1 MADRERQ
8 RLIFAHQ
15 EWLGFV
21 QPVGLV
27 VSPPV
32 MVDAQVVPDR
42 NVSGRQREFIALLE
56 RDDTGATARW
66 RAPDLR
72 RVFLDWLGWDEA
84 DLADADTDRERLE
97 IALPELHAV
106 LAPTWAVPADGGNE
120 GGKAA
125 DISNGKA
132 AGHSNR
138 EADSHDAGEIADSDG
153 EAADSGNG
161 EAAGHG
167 HKEAASRGAGEAAG
181 NSDGET
187 AGSDDGNAARWQM
200 LIRVEP
206 DGADLDAP
214 PADAAWNASR
224 HERFVRLLAE
234 TGVPAGL
241 LCTDDRIRLI
251 HAPGGETPG
260 YLTFDF
266 SQMAMPA
273 GRPILAA
280 FDMLLSAG
288 AMFMNAEEAR
298 LPALL
303 ARSREAQA
311 EVSTR
316 LARQVLAALYE
327 LLRGFVAADAHRG
340 ALPALARE
348 SPSDLYSGL
357 IVVLMRLV
365 FLLYTEDRGM
375 MPGHPVY
382 QQHYSLGGLFAR
394 LRADAAAYPD
404 TMDQRFGA
412 WAQLLSLFRL
422 VYGGGRHGNLSFVA
436 RKGRLFDPARFPFLE
451 RLPLSKRS
459 GSAEA
464 AEAGT
469 ADEGEVPPGQSPARS
484 PGFPGPE
491 AGTAGEA
498 AVPPDQPSARPP
510 EFPAPEAGSAD
521 ETTVPPAPPS
531 PDNSGRQRAEDEAD
545 LPLVPDRT
553 VWRVLENLVM
563 LDGERLSYR
572 TLDVEQIGS
581 VYEAIMGFRIELTAG
596 RSIAVRSRQ
605 RTGAAVVI
613 DLDALL
619 SLDPGK
625 RAKAVAERTDHKLTG
640 KAEAALRQAGTVED
654 AVAALEGRIDRDATP
669 DVVPAHTPV
678 LQPTDERRR
687 SGSHYTPSTLTGPIV
702 TDALRPLFDHLG
714 PSPAPD
720 RILDLKILDPAMG
733 SGAFLVEACRQLAR
747 KLVEAW
753 HAHGEPPA
761 IPPDE
766 DELLHARRL
775 VAQHCLYGVDKNA
788 MAVDLARL
796 SLWLVTFAK
805 DHEFTFI
812 NHALRH
818 GDSLTG
824 LSLAQIQALHWRE
837 DVPAQVEM
845 EEQAVRRCVATA
857 RALRARIHAARESA
871 TADELDDLLGRAESE
886 LYGVRTYGDLVLLA
900 FFKGK
905 KPAERDRIREE
916 HAAYVLTDRADRYRD
931 EIEAWRSADPPF
943 APFHWEIEFPEVF
956 ERENPG
962 FDAVVGNPPFAGK
975 NTVIAAHVAGYLH
988 WLKAMH
994 EESHGNADLVAHF
1007 FRRAFSLMRDGGAFG
1022 LIATNTIAQGDT
1034 RATGLRFIC
1043 EHGGEIYRARR
1054 RVKWPGLAAV
1064 VVSVLHVAKSS
1075 FPVATAKCLDG
1086 GAASDHG
1093 AGILSAGLFPG
1104 AMRLDGEAAPDHGAG
1119 TSSAGSLPG
1128 AKRLDGEAAL
1138 DHRSTTLPAG
1148 SFSSTKRLDG
1158 RAVETITA
1166 FLFHRGGHGDPERL
1180 AANAGRSF
1188 VGSYVLGMGFTFDD
1202 TDRKGV
1208 ASPLAEMRRLIEK
1221 DPRNREV
1228 IFPYIGGE
1236 EVNTSPIHAHHRYV
1250 INFRD
1255 WPLRREGDG
1264 GSREGVGELWASAG
1278 DRRRRHPSRREDGG
1292 ESEGVGEAWADAGDQ
1307 QRRYPSHRE
1316 DGGESK
1322 GVREA
1327 WTDAGDRRRRYPLRR
1342 EDGGESWA
1350 DADEKRRR
1358 ELRRQ
1363 PIVPHDYP
1371 EPVAADWPELLAIVE
1386 ERVKP
1391 ERLRGKRETRRKRWW
1406 QFGDRQPALQAI
1418 IKGLER
1424 VLANSRIS
1432 QHAAFTFLP
1441 NDRVY
1446 AETTIIFPFDTHCA
1460 FCTLQSRP
1468 HEIWAR
1474 FFASSLGDGLRY
1486 TPSDCFETFPFPEH
1500 WEAHPALEAAGKA
1513 YYDFRAALMARNDE
1527 GLTRTYNRFHDPDET
1542 DPDIAELRA
1551 LHAAM
1556 DRAVLDAYG
1565 WRDVPTDCEF
1575 LLDYEIDEE
1584 EWGRRK
1590 KPYRYRWPDAIRDEI
1605 LARLLA
1611 LNAERAEAERAAADH
1626 E

>member
-125 DISNGKA
+125 GSGGGEA

-138 EADSHDAGEIADSDG
+138 EADSHDAGETADSDG
-153 EAADSGNG
+153 EAADIGNG

-167 HKEAASRGAGEAAG
+167 HKEAASHGAGEAAG
-181 NSDGET
+181 NSDHET
-187 AGSDDGNAARWQM
+187 AGSDDGNAAGWQM

-214 PADAAWNASR
+214 PEDVAWNASR
-224 HERFVRLLAE
+224 HERFVRLLSE

-327 LLRGFVAADAHRG
+327 LLRGFVAADAHCG
-340 ALPALARE
+340 ALPVLARE
-348 SPSDLYSGL
+348 SPDRLYSGL

-469 ADEGEVPPGQSPARS
+469 ADEGDVPPGQPPARS
-484 PGFPGPE
+484 PGFPDPE
-491 AGTAGEA
+491 VGTAEEA
-498 AVPPDQPSARPP
+498 ALPPGQPSARPP

-521 ETTVPPAPPS
+521 ETTVPPASPS
-531 PDNSGRQRAEDEAD
+531 PDNSGRRRAEDEAD
-545 LPLVPDRT
+545 IPLVPDRT

-702 TDALRPLFDHLG
+702 ADALRPLFGRLG

-753 HAHGEPPA
+753 HAHGGPPA

-775 VAQHCLYGVDKNA
+775 IAQHCLYGVDKNA

-857 RALRARIHAARESA
+857 RALRARIHTARESA

-886 LYGVRTYGDLVLLA
+886 LYGVRAYGDLVLLA

-1007 FRRAFSLMRDGGAFG
+1007 FRRAFTLMRDGGAFG

-1034 RATGLRFIC
+1034 RTTGLRFIC

-1075 FPVATAKCLDG
+1075 FPVATAKRLEG
-1086 GAASDHG
+1086 GTTPDHG
-1093 AGILSAGLFPG
+1093 AGILSADLFPG
-1104 AMRLDGEAAPDHGAG
+1104 AMRLDGEAAPEHGAG
-1119 TSSAGSLPG
+1119 TSSAGSLPD
-1128 AKRLDGEAAL
+1128 AKHLDGEAAS
-1138 DHRSTTLPAG
+1138 DHRSTPLPAG
-1148 SFSSTKRLDG
+1148 SFSGTKRLDG

-1236 EVNTSPIHAHHRYV
+1236 EVNTSPMHAHHRYV

-1255 WPLRREGDG
+1255 WPLRREGAGELREDIG
-1264 GSREGVGELWASAG
+1264 GSREGVGDLWASAG

-1292 ESEGVGEAWADAGDQ
+1292 ESEGVREAWADAGDQ

-1327 WTDAGDRRRRYPLRR
+1327 WTDAGDRRRRYPSHR
-1342 EDGGESWA
+1342 EDGGEAEGVGEAWTDAGDRRHRYPSHREDGGEAEGIGEAWTDAGDRRHRYPLHREDSGESWA

-1391 ERLRGKRETRRKRWW
+1391 ERARLTRNAIGRKRAAFWW
-1406 QFGDRQPALQAI
+1406 QYGSHAKDLYSSTA
-1418 IKGLER
+1418 GLER
-1424 VLANSRIS
+1424 MLAISRIG

-1446 AETTIIFPFDTHCA
+1446 AETTIIFPFDTHAA
-1460 FCTLQSRP
+1460 FCALQSLP

-1474 FFASSLGDGLRY
+1474 FFGSSLEDRPPL
-1486 TPSDCFETFPFPEH
+1486 
-1500 WEAHPALEAAGKA
+1500 HPL
-1513 YYDFRAALMARNDE
+1513 
-1527 GLTRTYNRFHDPDET
+1527 
-1542 DPDIAELRA
+1542 
-1551 LHAAM
+1551 
-1556 DRAVLDAYG
+1556 
-1565 WRDVPTDCEF
+1565 
-1575 LLDYEIDEE
+1575 
-1584 EWGRRK
+1584 
-1590 KPYRYRWPDAIRDEI
+1590 
-1605 LARLLA
+1605 RLLRDLPLPRTA
-1611 LNAERAEAERAAADH
+1611 GRLTPPSKPPARRTTTSAPR
-1626 E
+1626 

>member
-42 NVSGRQREFIALLE
+42 NVSGRQREFITLLE

-72 RVFLDWLGWDEA
+72 RLFLDWLGWDEA

-120 GGKAA
+120 GGEAA
-125 DISNGKA
+125 DI
-132 AGHSNR
+132 
-138 EADSHDAGEIADSDG
+138 
-153 EAADSGNG
+153 GNG

-167 HKEAASRGAGEAAG
+167 HKEAASHGAGESAG
-181 NSDGET
+181 NSDRES
-187 AGSDDGNAARWQM
+187 AGSDDGKAAGWQM

-224 HERFVRLLAE
+224 HERFVRLLSE

-348 SPSDLYSGL
+348 SPDHLYSGL

-394 LRADAAAYPD
+394 LRADAAAWPD

-451 RLPLSKRS
+451 RLPPSKRS
-459 GSAEA
+459 GAVEA
-464 AEAGT
+464 AEAGM
-469 ADEGEVPPGQSPARS
+469 AEEGEILPGQPPARS
-484 PGFPGPE
+484 PS
-491 AGTAGEA
+491 
-498 AVPPDQPSARPP
+498 VHDPS
-510 EFPAPEAGSAD
+510 PEAGSAE
-521 ETTVPPAPPS
+521 ETAVPPAPDS
-531 PDNSGRQRAEDEAD
+531 NGRRRAEVEAD
-545 LPLVPDRT
+545 IPLVPDRT

-625 RAKAVAERTDHKLTG
+625 RAKGVAERTDHKLTG

-702 TDALRPLFDHLG
+702 ADALRPLFGHLG

-753 HAHGEPPA
+753 HAHGGPPA

-837 DVPAQVEM
+837 DIPPQMEM
-845 EEQAVRRCVATA
+845 EEEAVRRSVAKA
-857 RALRARIHAARESA
+857 RELRTRIHAAGEGA
-871 TADELDDLLGRAESE
+871 TTDELDDLLDRAKSE
-886 LYGVRTYGDLVLLA
+886 LSDAKACGDLVLLA

-905 KPAERDRIREE
+905 KPAEREQIRKE
-916 HAAYVLTDRADRYRD
+916 HAACVLADGEDRYRD
-931 EIEAWRSADPPF
+931 EIETWRNADPPF

-994 EESHGNADLVAHF
+994 QGSHGNADLVAHF
-1007 FRRAFSLMRDGGAFG
+1007 FRRAFALMRGNGAFG

-1043 EHGGEIYRARR
+1043 ENGGEIYRARR
-1054 RVKWPGLAAV
+1054 RLKWPGLAAV

-1075 FPVATAKCLDG
+1075 FPVATAKRLDG
-1086 GAASDHG
+1086 EAASDHG
-1093 AGILSAGLFPG
+1093 AGILSAGL
-1104 AMRLDGEAAPDHGAG
+1104 
-1119 TSSAGSLPG
+1119 LPG
-1128 AKRLDGEAAL
+1128 AKRLDGEAAPG
-1138 DHRSTTLPAG
+1138 HRPATLPAG
-1148 SFSSTKRLDG
+1148 SFPGTKRLDG
-1158 RAVETITA
+1158 QAVETITA
-1166 FLFHRGGHGDPERL
+1166 FLFHRGGHADPARL
-1180 AANAGRSF
+1180 ATNAGRSF
-1188 VGSYVLGMGFTFDD
+1188 QGSIVLGMGFTFDD

-1208 ASPLAEMRRLIEK
+1208 ASPLAEMRRLMEK
-1221 DPRNREV
+1221 DSRNREV

-1236 EVNTSPIHAHHRYV
+1236 EVNTSPTHAHHRYV

-1255 WPLRREGDG
+1255 WPLRREDGGQLQADIGRVWEDAGELREDIG
-1264 GSREGVGELWASAG
+1264 GSRQGVGELRADA
-1278 DRRRRHPSRREDGG
+1278 DDQRRRHPSRREDGG
-1292 ESEGVGEAWADAGDQ
+1292 ESEGVGKSWAEVDDRR
-1307 QRRYPSHRE
+1307 RRYPSHRE
-1316 DGGESK
+1316 DIGESE
-1322 GVREA
+1322 GVGEA
-1327 WTDAGDRRRRYPLRR
+1327 WTDAGDRRRRYPLHR

-1371 EPVAADWPELLAIVE
+1371 EPVAADWPDLLAIVE
-1386 ERVKP
+1386 EKVKP
-1391 ERLRGKRETRRKRWW
+1391 ERLREKRETRRKRWW
-1406 QFGDRQPALQAI
+1406 QFGDRQPALQTAI
-1418 IKGLER
+1418 DGLER
-1424 VLANSRIS
+1424 VLVISRVS
-1432 QHAAFTFLP
+1432 EHAGIGFLRSGAVYS
-1441 NDRVY
+1441 DRLIV
-1446 AETTIIFPFDTHCA
+1446 FPFET
-1460 FCTLQSRP
+1460 FSVFGVLQSRP
-1468 HEIWAR
+1468 HETWAR
-1474 FFASSLGDGLRY
+1474 FFGSSLEDRLTY
-1486 TPSDCFETFPFPEH
+1486 TPSDCFETFPFPEG
-1500 WEAHPALEAAGKA
+1500 WETHPALEAAGRA
-1513 YYDFRAALMARNDE
+1513 YHDFRAALMVRNNE
-1527 GLTRTYNRFHDPDET
+1527 GMTRIYNRFHDPDET
-1542 DPDIAELRA
+1542 NETDPDITELRA
-1551 LHAAM
+1551 LHTAM

-1565 WRDVPTDCEF
+1565 WNDIPTDCEF
-1575 LLDYEIDEE
+1575 LPDYVIDDE

-1590 KPYRYRWPDAIRDEI
+1590 KPYRYRWPDAIRDEV

>member
-1 MADRERQ
+1 MPDRERR
-8 RLIFAHQ
+8 RLIFSHQ

-42 NVSGRQREFIALLE
+42 NVSGRQREFTALLE

-72 RVFLDWLGWDEA
+72 RVFLDWLGWDET
-84 DLADADTDRERLE
+84 DLVDADADRERLE
-97 IALPELHAV
+97 IALPELQAV
-106 LAPTWAVPADGGNE
+106 LAPTWAVPVDDGTDG
-120 GGKAA
+120 
-125 DISNGKA
+125 S
-132 AGHSNR
+132 AGTGTVSSPTT
-138 EADSHDAGEIADSDG
+138 DTDAGTATGPDADMTTD
-153 EAADSGNG
+153 
-161 EAAGHG
+161 
-167 HKEAASRGAGEAAG
+167 
-181 NSDGET
+181 T
-187 AGSDDGNAARWQM
+187 ATRWSM

-214 PADAAWNASR
+214 PEDAAWNASR
-224 HERFVRLLAE
+224 HERFVRLLSE

-280 FDMLLSAG
+280 FDMLLSAH
-288 AMFMNAEEAR
+288 AMFVNEEHAR

-327 LLRGFVAADAHRG
+327 LLRGFVAADARHG
-340 ALPALARE
+340 ALATLARE
-348 SPSDLYSGL
+348 SPGHLYSGL

-375 MPGHPVY
+375 MPDHPVY

-436 RKGRLFDPARFPFLE
+436 RKGRLFDPVRFPFLE
-451 RLPLSKRS
+451 RS
-459 GSAEA
+459 GSVEGIEGA

-469 ADEGEVPPGQSPARS
+469 
-484 PGFPGPE
+484 
-491 AGTAGEA
+491 GTAGDA
-498 AVPPDQPSARPP
+498 DLPPDRTSASPRPP
-510 EFPAPEAGSAD
+510 G
-521 ETTVPPAPPS
+521 S
-531 PDNSGRQRAEDEAD
+531 PDLEDGMAGDAD
-545 LPLVPDRT
+545 IPLVPDRT
-553 VWRVLENLVM
+553 VWRVLENLMM

-581 VYEAIMGFRIELTAG
+581 VYEAIMGFRIERTAG
-596 RSIAVRSRQ
+596 RSIALRSRQ
-605 RTGAAVVI
+605 RTGAAVVL

-619 SLDPGK
+619 SLDAGK
-625 RAKAVAERTDHKLTG
+625 RAGAVAERTEHKLTG
-640 KAEAALRQAGTVED
+640 RADAALRQAGTVED
-654 AVAALEGRIDRDATP
+654 VVAALEGRIDRDATP
-669 DVVPAHTPV
+669 DVVPAQTPV

-702 TDALRPLFDHLG
+702 SDALRPLFSRPG
-714 PSPAPD
+714 PPPAPD

-733 SGAFLVEACRQLAR
+733 SGAFLVEACRQLAG

-753 HAHGEPPA
+753 HAHGGPPA

-775 VAQHCLYGVDKNA
+775 VARHCLYGVDKNA

-805 DHEFTFI
+805 DHEFTFVD
-812 NHALRH
+812 HALLH
-818 GDSLTG
+818 GDALTG

-837 DVPAQVEM
+837 DVPPQMEM
-845 EEQAVRRCVATA
+845 EEQIVRGRVAEA
-857 RALRARIHAARESA
+857 RELRARIHAAREGAS
-871 TADELDDLLGRAESE
+871 ADELDGLKHRSDAE
-886 LYGVRTYGDLVLLA
+886 LRGVRICGDLVLLA

-905 KPAERDRIREE
+905 KPAEREQVREE
-916 HAAYVLTDRADRYRD
+916 HAAYVLGDRADRYRD
-931 EIEAWRSADPPF
+931 EIEAWRRADPPL
-943 APFHWEIEFPEVF
+943 APFHWEVEFPEVF
-956 ERENPG
+956 ERGNPG
-962 FDAVVGNPPFAGK
+962 FDAVVGNPPFAGHV
-975 NTVIAAHVAGYLH
+975 TVVNANVRGYTDWLRSIHAESAG
-988 WLKAMH
+988 KC
-994 EESHGNADLVAHF
+994 DVVAHF
-1007 FRRAFSLMRDGGAFG
+1007 FRRAFTLVRDGGTFG

-1034 RATGLRFIC
+1034 RATGLRWIC
-1043 EHGGEIYRARR
+1043 ENGGEIYRARR

-1064 VVSVLHVAKSS
+1064 VVSVLHVTKGR
-1075 FPVATAKCLDG
+1075 FPAAT
-1086 GAASDHG
+1086 
-1093 AGILSAGLFPG
+1093 
-1104 AMRLDGEAAPDHGAG
+1104 
-1119 TSSAGSLPG
+1119 
-1128 AKRLDGEAAL
+1128 AKRLDGEAV
-1138 DHRSTTLPAG
+1138 G
-1148 SFSSTKRLDG
+1148 
-1158 RAVETITA
+1158 TITA
-1166 FLFHRGGHGDPERL
+1166 FLFHRGGHGDPARL

-1188 VGSYVLGMGFTFDD
+1188 QGSIVLGMGFTFDD
-1202 TDRKGV
+1202 TDKKGV
-1208 ASPLAEMRRLIEK
+1208 ASPLAEKRRLIEK
-1221 DPRNREV
+1221 DPHNRQA

-1236 EVNTSPIHAHHRYV
+1236 EVNTDPTHAHHRYV

-1255 WPLRREGDG
+1255 
-1264 GSREGVGELWASAG
+1264 
-1278 DRRRRHPSRREDGG
+1278 
-1292 ESEGVGEAWADAGDQ
+1292 
-1307 QRRYPSHRE
+1307 
-1316 DGGESK
+1316 
-1322 GVREA
+1322 
-1327 WTDAGDRRRRYPLRR
+1327 YPLRR
-1342 EDGGESWA
+1342 EDIGESWA
-1350 DADEKRRR
+1350 EADNERKR

-1363 PIVPHDYP
+1363 PIVPLDYP

-1391 ERLRGKRETRRKRWW
+1391 ARLQSSQRSKSSHGRRAGVWW
-1406 QFGDRQPALQAI
+1406 QIYHQAKDLQAAI
-1418 IKGLER
+1418 TGLRLNR
-1424 VLANSRIS
+1424 VLAIS
-1432 QHAAFTFLP
+1432 EVGQHGAFAFLP
-1441 NDRVY
+1441 TDAVY
-1446 AETTIIFPFDTHCA
+1446 AHTTIIFPFTTHAA
-1460 FCTLQSRP
+1460 FCALQSRP

-1474 FFASSLGDGLRY
+1474 FFGSSLEDRLRY

-1513 YYDFRAALMARNDE
+1513 YYDFRAALMIRNGE
-1527 GLTRTYNRFHDPDET
+1527 GMTRTYNRFHDPDET
-1542 DPDIAELRA
+1542 DPDITELRT
-1551 LHAAM
+1551 LHTAM
-1556 DRAVLDAYG
+1556 DRAVLAAYG
-1565 WRDVPTDCEF
+1565 WRDIAPDCEF
-1575 LLDYEIDEE
+1575 LLDYAIDEE

-1590 KPYRYRWPDAIRDEI
+1590 KPWRYRWPDATRDEV

-1611 LNAERAEAERAAADH
+1611 LNAERAEAERAASGC
-1626 E
+1626 

>member
-1 MADRERQ
+1 MADRERR

-42 NVSGRQREFIALLE
+42 NVSGRQRDFTALLE
-56 RDDTGATARW
+56 RDDTGATTHW
-66 RAPDLR
+66 RAPDIR
-72 RVFLDWLGWDEA
+72 RVFLDWLGWDET
-84 DLADADTDRERLE
+84 DLVDADADRERLE
-97 IALPELHAV
+97 IALPELQAV
-106 LAPTWAVPADGGNE
+106 LAPTWAVPVDGGV
-120 GGKAA
+120 
-125 DISNGKA
+125 
-132 AGHSNR
+132 
-138 EADSHDAGEIADSDG
+138 DG
-153 EAADSGNG
+153 DMDT
-161 EAAGHG
+161 
-167 HKEAASRGAGEAAG
+167 GAGDRENGSAG
-181 NSDGET
+181 AGT
-187 AGSDDGNAARWQM
+187 AGSADGSAGDGAGHDTDGGSDGNTDIVTDDAKAARWSM

-214 PADAAWNASR
+214 PEDAAWNASR
-224 HERFVRLLAE
+224 HERFVRLLSE

-251 HAPGGETPG
+251 YAPGGETPG

-280 FDMLLSAG
+280 FGMLLSAH
-288 AMFMNAEEAR
+288 AMFVNEERAR

-311 EVSTR
+311 EVSTQ

-327 LLRGFVAADAHRG
+327 LLRGFVAADARHG

-348 SPSDLYSGL
+348 SPGHLYSGL

-375 MPGHPVY
+375 MPDHPVY

-451 RLPLSKRS
+451 RS
-459 GSAEA
+459 GTVEGA

-469 ADEGEVPPGQSPARS
+469 
-484 PGFPGPE
+484 
-491 AGTAGEA
+491 GTAGEA
-498 AVPPDQPSARPP
+498 DVPPGRTSALLRTPVFPDP
-510 EFPAPEAGSAD
+510 EGGAGGEAH
-521 ETTVPPAPPS
+521 
-531 PDNSGRQRAEDEAD
+531 

-553 VWRVLENLVM
+553 VWRVLENLMM

-596 RSIAVRSRQ
+596 CSIALRSRQ
-605 RTGAAVVI
+605 RTGAAVI
-613 DLDALL
+613 LDLDALL
-619 SLDPGK
+619 SLDAGK
-625 RAKAVAERTDHKLTG
+625 RAGAVAERTDHKLTRS
-640 KAEAALRQAGTVED
+640 ADAALRRAETVED
-654 AVAALEGRIDRDATP
+654 VVAALEGRIDRDATP
-669 DVVPAHTPV
+669 DLVPAQTPV

-702 TDALRPLFDHLG
+702 ADALRPLFDRLG

-720 RILDLKILDPAMG
+720 RVLDLKILDPAMG

-747 KLVEAW
+747 KLVDAW
-753 HAHGEPPA
+753 HAHGGPPA

-775 VAQHCLYGVDKNA
+775 VARHCLYGVDKNA

-805 DHEFTFI
+805 DHEFTFVD
-812 NHALRH
+812 HALLY

-837 DVPAQVEM
+837 DIPPQMEM
-845 EEQAVRRCVATA
+845 EEQIVRGRVAAA
-857 RALRARIHAARESA
+857 RGLRARIHAARESA
-871 TADELDDLLGRAESE
+871 TADELDALKNRSDSE
-886 LYGVRTYGDLVLLA
+886 LRGVRVYGDLVLLA
-900 FFKGK
+900 FFKGT
-905 KPAERDRIREE
+905 KPAEREQVREE
-916 HAAYVLTDRADRYRD
+916 HAAYVLSDRADRYRD
-931 EIEAWRSADPPF
+931 EIEAWRTADPPL

-1007 FRRAFSLMRDGGAFG
+1007 FRRAFTLIRDSGTFG

-1064 VVSVLHVAKSS
+1064 VVSVLHVAKGC
-1075 FPVATAKCLDG
+1075 FTD
-1086 GAASDHG
+1086 AS
-1093 AGILSAGLFPG
+1093 
-1104 AMRLDGEAAPDHGAG
+1104 
-1119 TSSAGSLPG
+1119 
-1128 AKRLDGEAAL
+1128 AKRLDGEEAP
-1138 DHRSTTLPAG
+1138 DHRLATLPVG
-1148 SFSSTKRLDG
+1148 SFPGTKRLDG
-1158 RAVETITA
+1158 EATSDHQLATLPVGTFSGTKRLDGQAVETITA
-1166 FLFHRGGHGDPERL
+1166 FLFHRGGHDDPARL
-1180 AANAGRSF
+1180 AANAGKSF
-1188 VGSYVLGMGFTFDD
+1188 QGSIVLGMGFTFDD

-1208 ASPLAEMRRLIEK
+1208 ASPLAEMQRLIE
-1221 DPRNREV
+1221 DNPRNRQA

-1236 EVNTSPIHAHHRYV
+1236 EVNTSPTHAHHRYV

-1255 WPLRREGDG
+1255 YPLRREEKVWEAREGVG
-1264 GSREGVGELWASAG
+1264 ESREGVGGSWT
-1278 DRRRRHPSRREDGG
+1278 
-1292 ESEGVGEAWADAGDQ
+1292 EADD
-1307 QRRYPSHRE
+1307 E
-1316 DGGESK
+1316 
-1322 GVREA
+1322 
-1327 WTDAGDRRRRYPLRR
+1327 RRRYPLRR
-1342 EDGGESWA
+1342 EDSGESEDIGESWADASDQRRQSPLHREDVNESWA

-1371 EPVAADWPELLAIVE
+1371 EPVAADWPDLLAIVE

-1391 ERLRGKRETRRKRWW
+1391 ERDVQNRKALRERWW
-1406 QFGDRQPALQAI
+1406 HYAEKRPGLYATVA
-1418 IKGLER
+1418 GLER
-1424 VLANSRIS
+1424 VLAISRVG
-1432 QHAAFTFLP
+1432 QQAAFVFLP
-1441 NDRVY
+1441 KDMVY
-1446 AETTIIFPFDTHCA
+1446 AESMIILPFTTHATFCA
-1460 FCTLQSRP
+1460 LQSRP

-1474 FFASSLGDGLRY
+1474 FFGSSMKDDLRY

-1500 WEAHPALEAAGKA
+1500 WQTHPSLEAAGKA
-1513 YYDFRAALMARNDE
+1513 YYDFRAALMVRNDE
-1527 GLTRTYNRFHDPDET
+1527 GLTKTYNRFHDPDE
-1542 DPDIAELRA
+1542 DHPDIAKLRD

-1565 WRDVPTDCEF
+1565 WRDIATDCEF
-1575 LLDYEIDEE
+1575 LLDYAIDEE

-1590 KPYRYRWPDAIRDEI
+1590 KPWRYRWPDAVRDEV

-1611 LNAERAEAERAAADH
+1611 LNTERAEAEQTSGSH

>member
-1 MADRERQ
+1 MADRERR

-42 NVSGRQREFIALLE
+42 NVSGRQRDFTALLE
-56 RDDTGATARW
+56 RDDTGATTHW
-66 RAPDLR
+66 RAPDIR
-72 RVFLDWLGWDEA
+72 RVFLDWLGWDET
-84 DLADADTDRERLE
+84 DLADADADRERLE
-97 IALPELHAV
+97 IALPELQAV
-106 LAPTWAVPADGGNE
+106 LAPTWAVPVDGGADGCMDTGAGGGTGADADGGTDIGAGDREN
-120 GGKAA
+120 GSAGAGTAGSADGSAGDGAGHDTNGGADGNTDIVTDDGKAA
-125 DISNGKA
+125 
-132 AGHSNR
+132 
-138 EADSHDAGEIADSDG
+138 
-153 EAADSGNG
+153 
-161 EAAGHG
+161 
-167 HKEAASRGAGEAAG
+167 
-181 NSDGET
+181 
-187 AGSDDGNAARWQM
+187 RWSM

-214 PADAAWNASR
+214 PEDAAWNASR
-224 HERFVRLLAE
+224 HERFVRLLSE

-251 HAPGGETPG
+251 YAPGGETPG

-280 FDMLLSAG
+280 FDMLLSAH
-288 AMFMNAEEAR
+288 AMFVNEERAR

-311 EVSTR
+311 EVSTQ

-327 LLRGFVAADAHRG
+327 LLRGFVAADARHG

-348 SPSDLYSGL
+348 SSGHLYSGL

-451 RLPLSKRS
+451 RS
-459 GSAEA
+459 GTVEGA

-469 ADEGEVPPGQSPARS
+469 
-484 PGFPGPE
+484 
-491 AGTAGEA
+491 GTAGEVD
-498 AVPPDQPSARPP
+498 VPPGWTSALSRSLSFSDP
-510 EFPAPEAGSAD
+510 EDGTAG
-521 ETTVPPAPPS
+521 
-531 PDNSGRQRAEDEAD
+531 EAD

-553 VWRVLENLVM
+553 VWRVLENLMM

-596 RSIAVRSRQ
+596 CSIALRSRQ
-605 RTGAAVVI
+605 RTGAAVI
-613 DLDALL
+613 LDLDALL
-619 SLDPGK
+619 SLDAGQ
-625 RAKAVAERTDHKLTG
+625 RAGAVAERTDHKLTRS
-640 KAEAALRQAGTVED
+640 ADAALRRAETVED
-654 AVAALEGRIDRDATP
+654 VVAALEGRIDRDATP
-669 DVVPAHTPV
+669 DLVPAQTPV

-702 TDALRPLFDHLG
+702 ADALRPLFDRLG
-714 PSPAPD
+714 PSPTPD

-747 KLVEAW
+747 KLVDAW
-753 HAHGEPPA
+753 HAHGGPPA

-775 VAQHCLYGVDKNA
+775 VARHCLYGVDKNA

-805 DHEFTFI
+805 DHEFTFVD
-812 NHALRH
+812 HALLH

-837 DVPAQVEM
+837 DIPPQMEM
-845 EEQAVRRCVATA
+845 EEQIVRGRVAAA
-857 RALRARIHAARESA
+857 RGLRARIHTARESA
-871 TADELDDLLGRAESE
+871 TADELDALKNRSDSE
-886 LYGVRTYGDLVLLA
+886 LRGVRVYGDLVLLA
-900 FFKGK
+900 FFKGT
-905 KPAERDRIREE
+905 KPAEREQVREE
-916 HAAYVLTDRADRYRD
+916 HAAYVLSDRADRYRD
-931 EIEAWRSADPPF
+931 EIEAWRTADPPL

-1007 FRRAFSLMRDGGAFG
+1007 FRRAFTLTRDSGTFG

-1064 VVSVLHVAKSS
+1064 VVSVLHVAKGH
-1075 FPVATAKCLDG
+1075 FPDANAK
-1086 GAASDHG
+1086 
-1093 AGILSAGLFPG
+1093 
-1104 AMRLDGEAAPDHGAG
+1104 RLDGEAAPDHRLV
-1119 TSSAGSLPG
+1119 TLPAGSFPG
-1128 AKRLDGEAAL
+1128 TKRLDGEATP
-1138 DHRSTTLPAG
+1138 DHRLVTLPVG
-1148 SFSSTKRLDG
+1148 TFSGTKRLDG
-1158 RAVETITA
+1158 QAVETITA
-1166 FLFHRGGHGDPERL
+1166 FLFHRGGHDDPARL
-1180 AANAGRSF
+1180 IANAGKSF
-1188 VGSYVLGMGFTFDD
+1188 QGSIVLGMGFTFDD

-1208 ASPLAEMRRLIEK
+1208 ASPLAEMQRLIEK
-1221 DPRNREV
+1221 DPRNRQA

-1236 EVNTSPIHAHHRYV
+1236 EVNTSPTHAHHRYV

-1255 WPLRREGDG
+1255 YPLRREEKVWEA
-1264 GSREGVGELWASAG
+1264 REGVGE
-1278 DRRRRHPSRREDGG
+1278 SRG
-1292 ESEGVGEAWADAGDQ
+1292 GVGESRGGVGEL
-1307 QRRYPSHRE
+1307 RV
-1316 DGGESK
+1316 GVGESWT
-1322 GVREA
+1322 EA
-1327 WTDAGDRRRRYPLRR
+1327 DDERRRYPLRR
-1342 EDGGESWA
+1342 EDSGESEDIGESWADASDQRRQSPLHREDVGESWA

-1386 ERVKP
+1386 ERVRGRRGRHSTAP
-1391 ERLRGKRETRRKRWW
+1391 WWRFERLRPELFVAVSKS
-1406 QFGDRQPALQAI
+1406 DRILAIPQTSNVQAL
-1418 IKGLER
+1418 
-1424 VLANSRIS
+1424 V
-1432 QHAAFTFLP
+1432 FLP
-1441 NDRVY
+1441 AQMVFGH
-1446 AETTIIFPFDTHCA
+1446 TLIVFPLSGHPA
-1460 FCTLQSRP
+1460 FAVLQSRV
-1468 HEIWAR
+1468 HQVWSA
-1474 FFASSLGDGLRY
+1474 FLGPTMKDDLRY
-1486 TPSDCFETFPFPEH
+1486 TPSDCFETFPFPEK
-1500 WEAHPALEAAGKA
+1500 WETHPALEAAGKA
-1513 YYDFRAALMARNDE
+1513 YYDSRAALMVRNNE
-1527 GLTRTYNRFHDPDET
+1527 GLTKTYNRFHDPDEN
-1542 DPDIAELRA
+1542 DPDIAKLRT

-1565 WRDVPTDCEF
+1565 WRDLATDCEF
-1575 LLDYEIDEE
+1575 LLDYAIDEE

-1590 KPYRYRWPDAIRDEI
+1590 KPWRYRWPDAVRDEV

-1611 LNAERAEAERAAADH
+1611 LNAERAEAERASGNH

>member
-1 MADRERQ
+1 MADRERR

-42 NVSGRQREFIALLE
+42 NVSGRQREFTALLE
-56 RDDTGATARW
+56 RDDTGATTHW
-66 RAPDLR
+66 RAPDIR
-72 RVFLDWLGWDEA
+72 RVFLDWLGWDET
-84 DLADADTDRERLE
+84 DLVDADADRERLE
-97 IALPELHAV
+97 IALPELQAV
-106 LAPTWAVPADGGNE
+106 LAPTWAVPVDGGADGSTGAGVGGSEHGSAGGGTGADADGGT
-120 GGKAA
+120 
-125 DISNGKA
+125 DI
-132 AGHSNR
+132 
-138 EADSHDAGEIADSDG
+138 
-153 EAADSGNG
+153 
-161 EAAGHG
+161 
-167 HKEAASRGAGEAAG
+167 GAGDRENGSAG
-181 NSDGET
+181 TGT
-187 AGSDDGNAARWQM
+187 AGSADGSAGDGAGHDTDGGSDGNTDAGTDDAKAARWSM

-206 DGADLDAP
+206 DGTDLDAP
-214 PADAAWNASR
+214 PEDAAWNASR
-224 HERFVRLLAE
+224 HERFVRLLSE

-251 HAPGGETPG
+251 YAPGGETPG

-280 FDMLLSAG
+280 FDMLLSAH
-288 AMFMNAEEAR
+288 AMFVNEEQAR

-311 EVSTR
+311 EVSTQ

-327 LLRGFVAADAHRG
+327 LLRGFVAADARHG
-340 ALPALARE
+340 VLPVLARE
-348 SPSDLYSGL
+348 SPGHLYSGL

-451 RLPLSKRS
+451 RS
-459 GSAEA
+459 GIVEGA

-469 ADEGEVPPGQSPARS
+469 GTAGEVDVPPGWTSALPRS
-484 PGFPGPE
+484 LSFSDPE
-491 AGTAGEA
+491 DGTAGEA
-498 AVPPDQPSARPP
+498 H
-510 EFPAPEAGSAD
+510 
-521 ETTVPPAPPS
+521 
-531 PDNSGRQRAEDEAD
+531 

-553 VWRVLENLVM
+553 VWRVLENLMM

-596 RSIAVRSRQ
+596 CSIALRSRQ
-605 RTGAAVVI
+605 RTGAAVI
-613 DLDALL
+613 LDLDALL
-619 SLDPGK
+619 SLDAGK
-625 RAKAVAERTDHKLTG
+625 RAGAVAERTDHKLTG
-640 KAEAALRQAGTVED
+640 RADAALRRAETVED
-654 AVAALEGRIDRDATP
+654 VVAALEGRIDRDATP
-669 DVVPAHTPV
+669 DLVPAQTPV

-702 TDALRPLFDHLG
+702 ADALRPLFDRLG

-720 RILDLKILDPAMG
+720 RVLDLKILDPAMG

-747 KLVEAW
+747 KLVDAW
-753 HAHGEPPA
+753 HAHGGPPA

-775 VAQHCLYGVDKNA
+775 VARHCLYGVDKNA

-805 DHEFTFI
+805 DHEFTFVD
-812 NHALRH
+812 HALLH

-837 DVPAQVEM
+837 DIPPQMEM
-845 EEQAVRRCVATA
+845 EEQIVRGRVAAA
-857 RALRARIHAARESA
+857 RGLRARIHAARESA
-871 TADELDDLLGRAESE
+871 TADELDALKNRSDSE
-886 LYGVRTYGDLVLLA
+886 LRGVRVYGDLVLLA
-900 FFKGK
+900 FFKGT
-905 KPAERDRIREE
+905 KPAEREQVREE
-916 HAAYVLTDRADRYRD
+916 HAAYVLSDRADRYRG
-931 EIEAWRSADPPF
+931 EIEAWRTADPPL

-962 FDAVVGNPPFAGK
+962 FDAVVGNPPFAGHV
-975 NTVIAAHVAGYLH
+975 TVVNANVRGYTDWLRSIHAESAG
-988 WLKAMH
+988 KC
-994 EESHGNADLVAHF
+994 DVVAHF
-1007 FRRAFSLMRDGGAFG
+1007 FRRAFTLVRDGGTFG

-1054 RVKWPGLAAV
+1054 RIKWPGLAAV
-1064 VVSVLHVAKSS
+1064 VVSVLHVAKGR
-1075 FPVATAKCLDG
+1075 FR
-1086 GAASDHG
+1086 AAN
-1093 AGILSAGLFPG
+1093 
-1104 AMRLDGEAAPDHGAG
+1104 
-1119 TSSAGSLPG
+1119 
-1128 AKRLDGEAAL
+1128 AKRLDGEAA
-1138 DHRSTTLPAG
+1138 
-1148 SFSSTKRLDG
+1148 
-1158 RAVETITA
+1158 ETITA
-1166 FLFHRGGHGDPERL
+1166 FLFHRGGHGDPARL
-1180 AANAGRSF
+1180 ATNAGKSF
-1188 VGSYVLGMGFTFDD
+1188 VGSMLLGMGFTFDD
-1202 TDRKGV
+1202 AHKKGV
-1208 ASPLAEMRRLIEK
+1208 ASPLTEMQRLIK
-1221 DPRNREV
+1221 DNSRNRQA

-1255 WPLRREGDG
+1255 
-1264 GSREGVGELWASAG
+1264 
-1278 DRRRRHPSRREDGG
+1278 
-1292 ESEGVGEAWADAGDQ
+1292 
-1307 QRRYPSHRE
+1307 
-1316 DGGESK
+1316 
-1322 GVREA
+1322 
-1327 WTDAGDRRRRYPLRR
+1327 YPLRR
-1342 EDGGESWA
+1342 EALGESWA
-1350 DADEKRRR
+1350 EADEERRR

-1363 PIVPHDYP
+1363 PIVPLDYP
-1371 EPVAADWPELLAIVE
+1371 KPVAADWPELLAIVE
-1386 ERVKP
+1386 EKVKP
-1391 ERLRGKRETRRKRWW
+1391 ERLQSSQRSKSSHGRRAGVWW
-1406 QFGDRQPALQAI
+1406 QLYHQAKDLQAAI
-1418 IKGLER
+1418 AGLRLDR
-1424 VLANSRIS
+1424 VLAISRIG

-1441 NDRVY
+1441 NDMVY
-1446 AETTIIFPFDTHCA
+1446 AETTIVFPFDTHAA
-1460 FCTLQSRP
+1460 FCALQSRP

-1474 FFASSLGDGLRY
+1474 FFGSSLEDRLRY
-1486 TPSDCFETFPFPEH
+1486 TPSDCFETFPFPDR
-1500 WEAHPALEAAGKA
+1500 WGTHPDLEAAGKA
-1513 YYDFRAALMARNDE
+1513 YYGFRAALMVRNDE
-1527 GLTRTYNRFHDPDET
+1527 GLTKTYNRFHDPDE
-1542 DPDIAELRA
+1542 DHPDIARLRD

-1565 WRDVPTDCEF
+1565 WRDIPTDCEF
-1575 LLDYEIDEE
+1575 LLDYPIDEE
-1584 EWGRRK
+1584 EWSRRK
-1590 KPYRYRWPDAIRDEI
+1590 KPWRYRWPDATRDEV

-1611 LNAERAEAERAAADH
+1611 LNAERAEAERASGSH